1 MQTDNDNRT
10 NNVTEKCLD
19 WLELVN
25 TARQDSAKSQ
35 NMCQSRDRY
44 RRYKASLCFQDKDT
58 TSNPLIFFLRLFLP
72 RILKVLDVTAA
83 YQM

>member
-25 TARQDSAKSQ
+25 TARKDSAKSQ
-35 NMCQSRDRY
+35 NVPEQR
-44 RRYKASLCFQDKDT
+44 Q
-58 TSNPLIFFLRLFLP
+58 
-72 RILKVLDVTAA
+72 ILKVQGQSLFSG
-83 YQM
+83 QGHNF